1 MNKYNVR
8 VYLNTFCDF
17 EVEAK
22 DENEAVFLTD
32 NMQLDMNQLL
42 DNMCRTEE
50 PSVVKI

>member
-8 VYLNTFCDF
+8 VYLTTFCDF

-22 DENEAVFLTD
+22 DEAEAVSLTD
-32 NMQLDMNQLL
+32 NMQLEMGQLL

-50 PSVVKI
+50 PSVIEI